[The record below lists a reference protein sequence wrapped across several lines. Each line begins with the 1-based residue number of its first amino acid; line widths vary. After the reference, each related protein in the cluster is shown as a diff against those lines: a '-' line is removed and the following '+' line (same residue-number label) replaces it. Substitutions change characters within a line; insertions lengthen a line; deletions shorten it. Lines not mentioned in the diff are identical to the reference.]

1 MEDLWMK
8 KDEVFTSPLAS
19 IKPRRLNGEWD
30 YISSPIS
37 KFELRDTD
45 NIDPNHQTL
54 LLKSAILDT
63 EDLSTNEGSKQ
74 SWSYINNN
82 LDDSEGSWS
91 DYSASNAS
99 KQSSVRKRNCWAA
112 PPKKQNKRKY
122 KEILKELD
130 KKEFSFPMSRLNEA
144 FENPE
149 PLFDLPDHDDGL
161 SLEEHILRLSNQNS
175 NEVELM
181 SDDFNQSKM
190 RLNSNFISENL
201 NVINFNDA
209 RDCLN
214 TDNEK

>member
-1 MEDLWMK
+1 
-8 KDEVFTSPLAS
+8 
-19 IKPRRLNGEWD
+19 
-30 YISSPIS
+30 
-37 KFELRDTD
+37 
-45 NIDPNHQTL
+45 
-54 LLKSAILDT
+54 
-63 EDLSTNEGSKQ
+63 
-74 SWSYINNN
+74 
-82 LDDSEGSWS
+82 
-91 DYSASNAS
+91 
-99 KQSSVRKRNCWAA
+99 
-112 PPKKQNKRKY
+112 
-122 KEILKELD
+122 
-130 KKEFSFPMSRLNEA
+130 MSRLNEA

-190 RLNSNFISENL
+190 RLNNNFISENL